1 MKKTFVFYNDRQDYT
16 EEMTL
21 EEKGLFLQVILDY
34 QNWKELSDTWPI
46 KFVWSR
52 VKKQLDQDNLRRSE
66 EIEKR
71 RESWRLWWL
80 ASAKKSKQVLA
91 SASKRQHQPADN
103 VNDNVND
110 NLYINN
116 IYKSDQEIKDRVY
129 ELYDR
134 DTVSNNIKKYKLLV
148 LFITKWYDKIQDS
161 KEWCEKFFN
170 DMIDKSHRYWYSAP
184 WFADRDTLLLKA
196 QEMYEWAEW
205 SWRDIKN
212 HMSTLNK
219 FLSPNPK
226 K

>member
-16 EEMTL
+16 EEMSL

-34 QNWKELSDTWPI
+34 QNWKELWDLWSI
-46 KFVWSR
+46 KFIRSR
-52 VKKQLDQDNLRRSE
+52 VKKQLDTDNLRRSE

-80 ASAKKSKQVLA
+80 ASARKNKQMLA

-103 VNDNVND
+103 VNDNVYKD
-110 NLYINN
+110 NILSEQEVKEKIKEIYTEQIVNNN
-116 IYKSDQEIKDRVY
+116 IP
-129 ELYDR
+129 
-134 DTVSNNIKKYKLLV
+134 KYRLLL
-148 LFITKWYDKIQDS
+148 LFIMKWYNIQLDKKHCD
-161 KEWCEKFFN
+161 KFFA
-170 DMIDKSHRYWYSAP
+170 DMIDKSHRYGYSWE

-196 QEMYEWAEW
+196 KEMYERAEW
-205 SWRDIKN
+205 WREMKN